1 MTETAS
7 KSAVNSALPEP
18 GSWAIDSMH
27 SFVTFTVEHFTVA
40 FAHGLASGPTG
51 TIHIAP
57 ELLSS
62 SVSASIDAATITTGH
77 ALRDEK
83 VLGPDVL
90 DVANYPTIDFSSR
103 ALAGSSAGGYALEG
117 DLTIHGVTRPITLDL
132 ALHGVITDTWGKER
146 LGLTATADIKRSD
159 FGVLKFG
166 HVPLAAGGFMVPD
179 NVRIVLDIEA
189 TRD

>member
-7 KSAVNSALPEP
+7 KNVVNSALPGP
-18 GSWAIDSMH
+18 GTWTIDSMH

-40 FAHGLASGPTG
+40 FARGLASGPTG

-62 SVSASIDAATITTGH
+62 SVTAAIDASTLKTGN

-90 DVANYPTIDFSSR
+90 DVAGYPTIDFSSR
-103 ALAGSSAGGYALEG
+103 GLAESSGGRYVLEG
-117 DLTIHGVTRPITLDL
+117 DLTIHGFTKPVTLDL
-132 ALHGVITDTWGKER
+132 ALHGVITDTWNKER
-146 LGLTATADIKRSD
+146 LGLTATAEIKRSD
-159 FGVLKFG
+159 FGFLKFG
-166 HVPLAAGGFMVPD
+166 HVPLTAGGFMVPD
-179 NVRIVLDIEA
+179 MVRIVLDIEA

>member
-7 KSAVNSALPEP
+7 KNAVNSALPAP
-18 GSWAIDSMH
+18 GSWTIDSMH

-51 TIHIAP
+51 TIHLTS

-62 SVSASIDAATITTGH
+62 SVTAAIDASTLTTGN
-77 ALRDEK
+77 AMRDEK

-90 DVANYPTIDFSSR
+90 DVASYPTIDFSSR
-103 ALAGSSAGGYALEG
+103 ALAESSAGRYALEG
-117 DLTIHGVTRPITLDL
+117 DLTIHGVTRPVTLDL

-146 LGLTATADIKRSD
+146 LGLTATTEIKRSD
-159 FGVLKFG
+159 YGVLKFG
-166 HVPLAAGGFMVPD
+166 HVPLTAGGFMVPD
-179 NVRIVLDIEA
+179 TVRIVLDIEA
-189 TRD
+189 TKD

>member
-7 KSAVNSALPEP
+7 KNAVNSALPAP
-18 GSWAIDSMH
+18 GSWTIDSMH

-40 FAHGLASGPTG
+40 FAHGLAAGPTG
-51 TIHIAP
+51 TIRITP

-62 SVSASIDAATITTGH
+62 SVTAAIDASTLTTGN

-90 DVANYPTIDFSSR
+90 DVASYPTIDFSSR
-103 ALAGSSAGGYALEG
+103 ALAESSAGRYAVEG
-117 DLTIHGVTRPITLDL
+117 DLTIHGVTKPVTLDL
-132 ALHGVITDTWGKER
+132 SLHGVITDTWNKER
-146 LGLTATADIKRSD
+146 LGLTATTEIKRSD

-166 HVPLAAGGFMVPD
+166 HIPLTAGGFMVPD
-179 NVRIVLDIEA
+179 TVRIVLDIEA